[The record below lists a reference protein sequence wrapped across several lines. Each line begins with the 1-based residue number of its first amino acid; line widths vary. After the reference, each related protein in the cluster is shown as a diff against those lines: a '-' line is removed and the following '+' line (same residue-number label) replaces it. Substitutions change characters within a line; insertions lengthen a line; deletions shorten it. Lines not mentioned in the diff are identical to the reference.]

1 MKKRLLISMFILAAS
16 LCACA
21 RRSVPVYADANTLA
35 GSLYTNAGFTSDA
48 LYAEPL
54 ERVDAFRFGV
64 TITEFENMVE
74 DAVCYRK
81 TVDSNG
87 QMLYA
92 LKLRSKEDA
101 DAFAKAFYAYYEF
114 APCDAA
120 EKMAIVSAG
129 EYVIFFKSDV
139 GEVDAAVEAF
149 RTLMNGHLDFEKE
162 LINRG

>member
-1 MKKRLLISMFILAAS
+1 MKKRFLILMLMLAACLS
-16 LCACA
+16 GCAA
-21 RRSVPVYADANTLA
+21 RSIPAYADASALA
-35 GSLYTNAGFTSDA
+35 GSLYENAGLSSDA
-48 LYAEPL
+48 LYAESL

-64 TITEFENMVE
+64 TITDFDNMVE

-81 TVDSNG
+81 TVDQNG

-92 LKLRSKEDA
+92 LKMRSKEDS
-101 DAFAKAFYAYYEF
+101 DAFAKAFYAHYEF
-114 APCDAA
+114 APCDVA

>member
-1 MKKRLLISMFILAAS
+1 MFILMAS

-21 RRSVPVYADANTLA
+21 RRSVPVYADAGALA
-35 GSLYTNAGFTSDA
+35 ESLYVSAGFPVDA
-48 LYAEPL
+48 IYAEPL
-54 ERVDAFRFGV
+54 AGVDAFRFGL

-74 DAVCYRK
+74 NAVCYRK
-81 TVDSNG
+81 MVDSNG

-92 LKLRSKEDA
+92 LKMRSKEDS
-101 DAFAKAFYAYYEF
+101 DAFSKAFYAHYEF
-114 APCDAA
+114 APCDVA

-129 EYVIFFKSDV
+129 EYVLFFKSDV